1 MTSLLQR
8 RVRRA
13 EGDVGSA
20 ALELVLVT
28 PLLILVLL
36 TVVALGRLAD
46 ARLIVADAA
55 HQAARA
61 ASLARTDSHARSD
74 AQQAARTALQ
84 EARSAC
90 TSPRVTVG
98 TGGLEPGSSTS
109 ATVTCTADLSDL
121 THLALPGSVRVTGT
135 AHSPVDRYRST
146 ARAATASDVPWNSVR
161 RTGDTR

>member
-1 MTSLLQR
+1 MTRLRMR
-8 RVRRA
+8 RGRPV
-13 EGDVGSA
+13 GDAGSA

-46 ARLIVADAA
+46 ARLVVADAA

-61 ASLARTDSHARSD
+61 ASLARTDSHARND
-74 AQQAARTALQ
+74 AQQAAGTALK

-90 TSPRVTVG
+90 TAPRVTVD

-121 THLALPGSVRVTGT
+121 THLALPGSVQVTGT
-135 AHSPVDRYRST
+135 AHSPVDRYRSS
-146 ARAATASDVPWNSVR
+146 ALGAAMASGVPWSQAR
-161 RTGDTR
+161 RTGGDR